1 MLLTP
6 LCSSVQEETMRQKLQ
21 RAMNYKR
28 AGLQLPSDIPLLR
41 QRAGFDSAEELVRD
55 QDDAMREESVLHT
68 THSCSMIMTKS
79 LSSSEE
85 GFLASQHG
93 PFPTTRRATSS
104 PMPSRNEGTHMASS
118 CEKME
123 GKGLGNV
130 QESGCLQESAQ
141 QMEHSE
147 ERKQDSAGVA
157 PFVGSVI
164 PLEHKVKAMVT
175 SPGGSCENHNKVF
188 EGPKQ
193 KKRKKKR
200 KRKSILPDSQ
210 GTDSD
215 ANNSAERTIE
225 EMKKRKIHTSERMG
239 QSSDHE
245 SPEVVVDKNV
255 EMVSSGKEEIAV
267 ALPNQDDTVL
277 RKLVV
282 SVTRPDDVEKSRE
295 KLPIVMME
303 QEIMETITENDVVI
317 VCGETGCGKTTQVP
331 QVHIIETIS
340 SLDSFL

>member
-1 MLLTP
+1 
-6 LCSSVQEETMRQKLQ
+6 
-21 RAMNYKR
+21 
-28 AGLQLPSDIPLLR
+28 
-41 QRAGFDSAEELVRD
+41 
-55 QDDAMREESVLHT
+55 
-68 THSCSMIMTKS
+68 
-79 LSSSEE
+79 
-85 GFLASQHG
+85 
-93 PFPTTRRATSS
+93 
-104 PMPSRNEGTHMASS
+104 
-118 CEKME
+118 
-123 GKGLGNV
+123 
-130 QESGCLQESAQ
+130 
-141 QMEHSE
+141 MEHSE

-188 EGPKQ
+188 EGSKQ

-210 GTDSD
+210 GNDSD

-245 SPEVVVDKNV
+245 FPEVVVDKNV

-267 ALPNQDDTVL
+267 ALPYQANTVL

-303 QEIMETITENDVVI
+303 QEIMENISENDVVI

>member
-1 MLLTP
+1 VLLTP

-28 AGLQLPSDIPLLR
+28 AGLQLPSDIPLLC

-55 QDDAMREESVLHT
+55 QDDAMREESVQHT

-79 LSSSEE
+79 FSPSQE

-104 PMPSRNEGTHMASS
+104 QTPSRNEGTHMASS

-123 GKGLGNV
+123 GKVLSNV

-157 PFVGSVI
+157 PFDGSVI

-188 EGPKQ
+188 EGRKQ

-215 ANNSAERTIE
+215 ANNSVEGTIE

-239 QSSDHE
+239 QSIDHKF
-245 SPEVVVDKNV
+245 PEVVDKNV

-340 SLDSFL
+340 SLHSFL